1 MYVTANKIFMT
12 MALVLNVVNIFT
24 VVIYCRKTHSQQ

>member
-1 MYVTANKIFMT
+1 MYVAANKIFMT
-12 MALVLNVVNIFT
+12 IALVRKVVNRFT